1 MTGYIVVVRPP
12 SPTCRSTAA
21 KEVKVH
27 SVMSWNFFTCFE
39 NDMSIWFRSPFLENA
54 ATSFEHFAT

>member
-1 MTGYIVVVRPP
+1 MTGYIVVVRPL

-27 SVMSWNFFTCFE
+27 SVMSLNFFTCFE
-39 NDMSIWFRSPFLENA
+39 NDMSIWVPLPIFIF
-54 ATSFEHFAT
+54 